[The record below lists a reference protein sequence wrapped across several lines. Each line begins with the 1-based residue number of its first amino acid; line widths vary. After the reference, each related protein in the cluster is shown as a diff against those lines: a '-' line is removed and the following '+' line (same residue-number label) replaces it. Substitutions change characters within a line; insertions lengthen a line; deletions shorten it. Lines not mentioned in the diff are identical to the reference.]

1 MSTTSTAE
9 LYAPAQRHFARMEL
23 ADRQRYEEWLFAQG
37 VRQVAEQL
45 AAERGLE
52 GMAAGYFVDG
62 FVGRPAAVSN
72 PRKDGMEPVF
82 REGRR
87 ARAEKGMAQRCR
99 AAAAALRTQEGY
111 SMDAWLGMEY
121 QFRPVPWRSAM

>member
-1 MSTTSTAE
+1 MSTTE
-9 LYAPAQRHFARMEL
+9 LYAPAGRHFARLEL
-23 ADRQRYEEWLFAQG
+23 ADRQRYEAWLLSQG

-45 AAERGLE
+45 AEEKGLS
-52 GMAAGYFVDG
+52 GQAAAYFADG

-87 ARAEKGMAQRCR
+87 AKSEKGMAQRCR

-111 SMDAWLGMEY
+111 SLDDWLEAEY
-121 QFRPVPWRSAM
+121 QFRPVPWRSAFWG